1 MFGLKVNRL
10 NYIEFLSQNNRSEI
24 QINNHNHIF

>member
-1 MFGLKVNRL
+1 MFDLKVNRL

-24 QINNHNHIF
+24 QINNHIF